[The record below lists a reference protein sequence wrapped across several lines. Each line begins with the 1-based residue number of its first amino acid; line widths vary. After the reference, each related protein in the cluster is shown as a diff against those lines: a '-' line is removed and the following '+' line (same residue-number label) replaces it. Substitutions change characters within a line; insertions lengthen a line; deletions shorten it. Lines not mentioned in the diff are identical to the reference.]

1 MLSVAEDK
9 NNIPAVRPTPPVWLA
24 LLLFAAV
31 LVAYWPSIR
40 GGMLWDDDAHITR
53 PALQSVQGLW
63 RTWFAIGA
71 TQQYYPLLHSAFWL
85 EHHFWGD
92 STTGYRLLNVVLH
105 ATASCLF
112 ALILSQLSIR
122 GVWLGAFLFALHPV
136 GVESGAWISEQ
147 KNTLSTVF
155 YLLALLLYLQNDEET
170 NSGSSR
176 LTQKYFIAMSLFVAA
191 ILTKSVT
198 ASLPAALLVIVWWS
212 RGKLSWERDVVPLAP
227 WFAVSIGA
235 GLVTAWVERRYI
247 GAMGSDFSLSLIER
261 CLIARRAIIFYLGK
275 LLWPL
280 NLIFIYP
287 KWTVSARVW
296 WQYLYPTAV
305 IALMVSAWL
314 VRRRARGPL
323 AALLLFTGSLFPAL
337 GFFNVYP
344 FVYSFVADH
353 FQYLAG
359 LAFFGWISAVAH
371 GKWQM
376 PIAIAAIGVLGT
388 LTWFQSEMYRNSET
402 LYRATIVRNP
412 EEALTHLEQALRLKP
427 DYAEAKLNLGT
438 ALYKANRVSQAV
450 TNFTEAIRL
459 NPNYAEAYDALGV
472 VSYSSGQ
479 LADAKTQF
487 EKAVRLKPNYV
498 PARRDLAE
506 ALWESGQPDEAISQ
520 LEAVLR
526 LSPQD
531 AETLTGL
538 AKLYSARGRFPEAAS
553 RYEELLRLNPND
565 ATAHHE
571 LALVLE
577 SLKRPQDAFAHF
589 QEAIRLRPDYADAH
603 YNLGLLLVSAGRRSD
618 AITEFKTVLRYNPN
632 HAETHDALGAVLYE
646 SGRFAEAVAEFTE
659 TLRIKPDLAGVRD
672 NLELARRAAGITR

>member
-1 MLSVAEDK
+1 MLSLAEDK
-9 NNIPAVRPTPPVWLA
+9 NNIPAVRQTPAVWLA

-63 RTWFAIGA
+63 RIWFDIGA

-112 ALILSQLSIR
+112 ALVLSQLSIR
-122 GVWLGAFLFALHPV
+122 GAWLGAFLFALHPV
-136 GVESGAWISEQ
+136 GVESVAWISEQ

-155 YLLALLLYLQNDEET
+155 YLLAMLLYLQNNEET

-198 ASLPAALLVIVWWS
+198 ATLPAALLVIVWWS

-227 WFAVSIGA
+227 WLAVSIGA

-261 CLIARRAIIFYLGK
+261 CLIAGRAIIFYLGK

-287 KWTVSARVW
+287 RWTASARVW
-296 WQYLYPTAV
+296 WQYLYPIAV
-305 IALMVSAWL
+305 VALMVSAWL
-314 VRRRARGPL
+314 VRRRTRGPL

-376 PIAIAAIGVLGT
+376 PIAIAA
-388 LTWFQSEMYRNSET
+388 NSGPRITET
-402 LYRATIVRNP
+402 APGCFCTF
-412 EEALTHLEQALRLKP
+412 
-427 DYAEAKLNLGT
+427 
-438 ALYKANRVSQAV
+438 S
-450 TNFTEAIRL
+450 
-459 NPNYAEAYDALGV
+459 
-472 VSYSSGQ
+472 
-479 LADAKTQF
+479 
-487 EKAVRLKPNYV
+487 
-498 PARRDLAE
+498 
-506 ALWESGQPDEAISQ
+506 
-520 LEAVLR
+520 
-526 LSPQD
+526 
-531 AETLTGL
+531 
-538 AKLYSARGRFPEAAS
+538 
-553 RYEELLRLNPND
+553 
-565 ATAHHE
+565 
-571 LALVLE
+571 
-577 SLKRPQDAFAHF
+577 
-589 QEAIRLRPDYADAH
+589 
-603 YNLGLLLVSAGRRSD
+603 RSD
-618 AITEFKTVLRYNPN
+618 TP
-632 HAETHDALGAVLYE
+632 
-646 SGRFAEAVAEFTE
+646 
-659 TLRIKPDLAGVRD
+659 
-672 NLELARRAAGITR
+672 